1 MEALWLAASE
11 LGSHQALGEGNT
23 ISIRK
28 DWIILKYLL
37 LSGGSQMGSIG
48 TFASKN
54 GGLACD

>member
-1 MEALWLAASE
+1 MEAWWLAASE
-11 LGSHQALGEGNT
+11 FGNHQALGEGNT

-48 TFASKN
+48 IFASKI
-54 GGLACD
+54 GDLACD